1 MKRSAQSSRPAL
13 WLICI
18 AGLVSRRAL
27 AEEASA
33 TETAAARA
41 VAVEGLKLAQ
51 AGNCAGA
58 VPKLERAEK
67 LYHSPVV
74 ASRLGECYVSLGRLV
89 EGTEVLRKVLR
100 EPVSGDKTPA
110 LTKALERAQQALDAA
125 APHIAALTIKVPA
138 VSDMNVHIDGQ
149 SVPSALIDT
158 EVPIDPGDHVVEV
171 AAPGFTSATSRVHV
185 GDGEKKSVTLTLAR
199 DPNAAV
205 APAPSTTTEPNRESA
220 SVTSEAAPKPAPEPR
235 AVPPEPRAAAHK
247 SSHTAAYVSW
257 GIGVAGVA
265 AGSVLGL
272 NAMKRYEHLHDQ
284 CPGDVCSGAQSG
296 DLDAAKRVGTL
307 STVAFGVGGAAIL
320 LGTVLFVTAGS
331 GDDEQ
336 AHASMPR
343 RSAGPSLAGI
353 AVGPGRIVLDGRF

>member
-1 MKRSAQSSRPAL
+1 M
-13 WLICI
+13 
-18 AGLVSRRAL
+18 AGLVSSRAH

-51 AGNCAGA
+51 AGNCQSA

-100 EPVSGDKTPA
+100 EPQSGEKTPA
-110 LTKALERAQQALDAA
+110 LVKALERAQQALDAA
-125 APHIAALTIKVPA
+125 APHIAGLTIKVPA
-138 VSDMNVHIDGQ
+138 VSDMNVRIDGQ
-149 SVPSALIDT
+149 PVPSALIDT

-185 GDGEKKSVTLTLAR
+185 GDAEKKSVTLTLAR
-199 DPNAAV
+199 DPNATV
-205 APAPSTTTEPNRESA
+205 APTPSAAAEPAKESAGVTPETTRNAAPQPSPEPVRPAAPSQ
-220 SVTSEAAPKPAPEPR
+220 KP
-235 AVPPEPRAAAHK
+235 
-247 SSHTAAYVSW
+247 SHAAAYVSW
-257 GIGVAGVA
+257 GVGVAGVV

-272 NAMKRYEHLHDQ
+272 NAMQRYKHLHDQ
-284 CPGDVCSGAQSG
+284 CPGDVCGPTQSE
-296 DLDAAKRVGTL
+296 DLDSAKRVGTL
-307 STVAFGVGGAAIL
+307 STVAFGVGGAGIL

-331 GDDEQ
+331 ADREQ
-336 AHASMPR
+336 AHAATPR
-343 RSAGPSLAGI
+343 RSAGWSLAGVG
-353 AVGPGRIVLDGRF
+353 VGPGRIVLDGRF